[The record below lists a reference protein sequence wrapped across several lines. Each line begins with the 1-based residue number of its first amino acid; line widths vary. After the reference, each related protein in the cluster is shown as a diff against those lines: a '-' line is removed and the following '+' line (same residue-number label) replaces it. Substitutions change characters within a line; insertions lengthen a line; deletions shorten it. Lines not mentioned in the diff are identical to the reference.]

1 MTLTRIVGFRN
12 SVGIFL
18 MSYAHFAQITLGV
31 NEIMGTKLLNPN
43 DFEVDAFYD
52 QFMEIIVN
60 GRGYQGIADLLA
72 KKCQTSILIED
83 EFFRVLARSNNNET
97 TFTHI
102 KKREGKKYLKP
113 QRVDPRIINYV
124 HLAQSSGQPIELPEL
139 PDYGVT
145 YPRQIFPFVIKNK
158 IKGYLHVFIKELDWN
173 QMRLIKAA
181 LHSLVFLVTLRH
193 AQVELKDEM
202 RRTLILGL
210 INDKGKDDI
219 IQWEKGILGLDLSR
233 EMVLAVIQIKNATGQ
248 QQIEDVLFS
257 ITSDLDLNANVIA
270 VNDEQAVLLVQST
283 DGRKLE
289 SSVVTEYLQVIFEA
303 LKITFTQCKV
313 KIGVGRQCFYPRDY
327 RVAFAEAC
335 KVISFTGPQ
344 PGTEEGVFYYHSL
357 RLMGILPQPGND
369 QTLSEFV
376 RRIIGKLYEYGVEHN
391 TNLIETLACYLEQD
405 CCIQSAARELF
416 IHPSTLR
423 YRLEKAEKISGL
435 DLKDKDTK
443 LELLLAIKLYRY
455 YGETLLKR

>member
-1 MTLTRIVGFRN
+1 M
-12 SVGIFL
+12 
-18 MSYAHFAQITLGV
+18 
-31 NEIMGTKLLNPN
+31 ETKLLNPN
-43 DFEVDAFYD
+43 DFEMDAFYD
-52 QFMEIIVN
+52 EFMEIIVN
-60 GRGYQGIADLLA
+60 GRGHQGIADLLA
-72 KKCQTSILIED
+72 KKFQTSILIED
-83 EFFRVLARSNNNET
+83 EFFRVLARSNSNGT
-97 TFTHI
+97 AFTHI
-102 KKREGKKYLKP
+102 QKREGKKYLKP

-124 HLAQSSGQPIELPEL
+124 HLIKSSGQPIELPEL
-139 PDYGVT
+139 PDYGVA

-158 IKGYLHVFIKELDWN
+158 IKGYLHIFIKDLDWD
-173 QMRLIKAA
+173 QMKLIKAA
-181 LHSLVFLVTLRH
+181 LHSLTFLVILRH

-210 INDKGKDDI
+210 IKDQGKGKDDI

-233 EMVLAVIQIKNATGQ
+233 EMVLAVIQIKNAPGQ

-257 ITSDLDLNANVIA
+257 ITSDLDLNANAIA
-270 VNDEQAVLLVQST
+270 VNDEQAVLLVQSA

-303 LKITFTQCKV
+303 LKITFTECKV

-335 KVISFTGPQ
+335 KVISLTGPQ
-344 PGTEEGVFYYHSL
+344 PGAEEGVFYYHSL

-369 QTLSEFV
+369 QTLPEFV
-376 RRIIGKLYEYGVEHN
+376 RRIIGKLYEYGAEHN